1 MQQARADAHQ
11 LDTTRTQFSTLP
23 WLRLQTLRNLLA
35 SWSDDGPS
43 RLQALQQENDRLRA
57 ALEEAQQVC
66 QGQTACSSQSLI
78 LRCRLCKYVMFP
90 PLAYLPGA
98 CTRV

>member
-1 MQQARADAHQ
+1 MKPELIHIP
-11 LDTTRTQFSTLP
+11 LNTTRTRLSAVA

-66 QGQTACSSQSLI
+66 
-78 LRCRLCKYVMFP
+78 
-90 PLAYLPGA
+90 
-98 CTRV
+98 